1 MQTSIL
7 FKVPGKPSTRPLVI
21 LSGLAFAAQSSTSAG
36 LRISRTLSSA
46 RSSSLAT
53 LRSAKKWAQCNCTP
67 RRIAGALFSARVSAA
82 FAALFL
88 AALWWHN
95 ISITDTVEAQRALGV
110 DCLLA
115 LPYAIAWTL
124 RPSAPKGGE
133 K

>member
-7 FKVPGKPSTRPLVI
+7 FKAPGRSANRPIVILTGPAIGAEYSTPISTRL
-21 LSGLAFAAQSSTSAG
+21 
-36 LRISRTLSSA
+36 SRTLSSLWQWT
-46 RSSSLAT
+46 R
-53 LRSAKKWAQCNCTP
+53 CNCTP
-67 RRIAGALFSARVSAA
+67 RRIVSTLFSARVSGA

-88 AALWWHN
+88 AALLWHN

-115 LPYAIAWTL
+115 LPYAIAWVL
-124 RPSAPKGGE
+124 RPSATKGGE